1 MMLRSLK
8 SRLLI
13 LKKILKGKRST
24 GICVWREVQGSVTQ
38 LTRALVLVPREVGP
52 ALISHLQEPS
62 PAMEESS

>member
-1 MMLRSLK
+1 MLRSLK

-38 LTRALVLVPREVGP
+38 LTRALILSPGKW
-52 ALISHLQEPS
+52 ALL
-62 PAMEESS
+62 